1 MMTFHFVMHL
11 MMRGFLKF
19 FPYLMTSYYLM
30 TGFVVK
36 LVSSFGLGYTGKQQA
51 GGNEYGK
58 FRVHDLCFFNCWE
71 QIVLVYKNAAGF
83 VCLFLISYTYVKR
96 AGAYVKALFPTSYL

>member
-1 MMTFHFVMHL
+1 MHLLMMTFHLMMHL
-11 MMRGFLKF
+11 MMRGFLKLF
-19 FPYLMTSYYLM
+19 LYLMAGHYFM

-36 LVSSFGLGYTGKQQA
+36 LGGSSSLGLGHTGKQQA

-71 QIVLVYKNAAGF
+71 QIVLVYKNAAGTF
-83 VCLFLISYTYVKR
+83 CLF
-96 AGAYVKALFPTSYL
+96 